1 MYFMSTG
8 HMCCKENIPQA
19 LRGQTTEAYYVRT
32 VRLCTVQDYSML
44 VERRGDTFKV
54 SRRTGMKR

>member
-1 MYFMSTG
+1 
-8 HMCCKENIPQA
+8 MCCKENIPQA
-19 LRGQTTEAYYVRT
+19 LRGQTTEVYYVRT